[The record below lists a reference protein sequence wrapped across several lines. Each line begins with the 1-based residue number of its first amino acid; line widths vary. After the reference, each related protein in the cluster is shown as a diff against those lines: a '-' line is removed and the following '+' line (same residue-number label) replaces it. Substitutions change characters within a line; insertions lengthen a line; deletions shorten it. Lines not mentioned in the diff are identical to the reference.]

1 MPARMAAAALAFDG
15 SADAT
20 ARRKAFA
27 ETLRRQIAI
36 ADYAMP
42 DA

>member
-1 MPARMAAAALAFDG
+1 MAGCAATFDG

-27 ETLRRQIAI
+27 ETLRCQVAI
-36 ADYAMP
+36 SDYSLS
-42 DA
+42 